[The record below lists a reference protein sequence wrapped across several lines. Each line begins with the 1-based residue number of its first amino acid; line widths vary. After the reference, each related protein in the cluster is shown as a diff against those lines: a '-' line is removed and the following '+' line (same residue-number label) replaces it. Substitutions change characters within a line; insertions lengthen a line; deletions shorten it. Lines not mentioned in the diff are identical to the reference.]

1 MLSYTPNHRDSKL
14 PPRIVIVP
22 YPAKACFT
30 NNETIL
36 YGTHPTNDIS
46 HKLAKL
52 AHIHHL
58 TMQTRIVILQ
68 LLYFVLRFGLTSI
81 FHTRCISGPKA
92 ERIFISYSNG
102 EILLKIALLMG
113 LSWGMGRY
121 ILQSGRM
128 VRTTLWSGMSLFLLF
143 EASKY
148 MEYWLG
154 YLPTYFDAPV
164 LGLLFSFL
172 AVWIYMGMLY
182 VACLLW
188 KRIQT
193 QK

>member
-1 MLSYTPNHRDSKL
+1 MMLSCTPNHRGSRL
-14 PPRIVIVP
+14 HPNSNRSL
-22 YPAKACFT
+22 PAKTCFT

-46 HKLAKL
+46 HQLAKL
-52 AHIHHL
+52 PVN
-58 TMQTRIVILQ
+58 TTWRCKPYCILQ

-81 FHTRCISGPKA
+81 FHTRCISDPKA

-121 ILQSGRM
+121 ILQSDRM

-172 AVWIYMGMLY
+172 AVCIYMGMLY
-182 VACLLW
+182 VTCLLW
-188 KRIQT
+188 KRIRT